1 MGDSESMIADMDAR
15 EDVVLKAAR
24 PREKGAYGGD
34 EGMTAPQLR
43 LLSGG
48 AAHGVVEA
56 LAPQFRAETGAE
68 IVGSFGPVGAM
79 RDRLLAGE
87 PADLVILTK
96 ALIAELAAAGR
107 VLADTCADLGRVR
120 TGVAVKQGDTV
131 PDLSG
136 GQALRAALLAAREIY
151 FPDPQRATAGIHF
164 ASVLERLGVSEAL
177 APRLRPHASGA
188 AAMGAMS
195 RAPGRGLL
203 GCTQITE
210 IAITPG
216 VTLVGPLP
224 GEFELATV
232 YSAAVCAAAGES
244 DLARRL
250 AAQLTG
256 DLTRTLRARS
266 GFEF

>member
-1 MGDSESMIADMDAR
+1 MRDSES
-15 EDVVLKAAR
+15 ENN
-24 PREKGAYGGD
+24 
-34 EGMTAPQLR
+34 MTTRQVR

-56 LAPQFRAETGAE
+56 LAPQFRTETGAE
-68 IVGSFGPVGAM
+68 IAGTFGPVGAM
-79 RDRLLAGE
+79 KDKLLAGE

-107 VLADTCADLGRVR
+107 VLPDTCADLGRVR
-120 TGVAVKQGDTV
+120 TGVAVKQGDPI
-131 PDLSG
+131 PDISNAA
-136 GQALRAALLAAREIY
+136 ALRAALLGAREIY
-151 FPDPQRATAGIHF
+151 FPDPERATAGIHF
-164 ASVLERLGVSEAL
+164 AKVLERLGVRVAL

-195 RAPGRGLL
+195 RASGHGLL

-210 IAITPG
+210 IMITPG

-232 YSAAVCAAAGES
+232 YSAAVCASAGS
-244 DLARRL
+244 GDLARRL
-250 AAQLTG
+250 ASMLTG
-256 DLTRTLRARS
+256 NLTASLRAKC
-266 GFEF
+266 GFEL

>member
-1 MGDSESMIADMDAR
+1 MGTE
-15 EDVVLKAAR
+15 
-24 PREKGAYGGD
+24 YG
-34 EGMTAPQLR
+34 EIERMTAPQLK

-68 IVGSFGPVGAM
+68 IVGTFGPVGAM
-79 RDRLLAGE
+79 RDKLLAGE

-96 ALIAELAAAGR
+96 TLIAELAAAGR
-107 VLADTCADLGRVR
+107 MLADSCADLGRVR
-120 TGVAVKQGDTV
+120 TGVAVKQGDPI
-131 PDLSG
+131 PDISTAA
-136 GQALRAALLAAREIY
+136 ALRAALLGAREIY
-151 FPDPQRATAGIHF
+151 FPDPERATAGIHF
-164 ASVLERLGVSEAL
+164 AKVLERLGVRETL

-195 RAPGRGLL
+195 RASSHGLL

-210 IAITPG
+210 IMITPG
-216 VTLVGPLP
+216 VALVGPLP

-232 YSAAVCAAAGES
+232 YSAAVCATAAAT

-250 AAQLTG
+250 VSLLTG
-256 DLTRTLRARS
+256 TLTRSLREQC
-266 GFEF
+266 GFELGNS

>member
-1 MGDSESMIADMDAR
+1 
-15 EDVVLKAAR
+15 
-24 PREKGAYGGD
+24 
-34 EGMTAPQLR
+34 MTTRKLR

-56 LAPQFRAETGAE
+56 LAPQFKEETGAE

-79 RDRLLAGE
+79 RDKLLAGE

-107 VLADTCADLGRVR
+107 VLPDTSAELGRVR
-120 TGVAVKQGDTV
+120 TGVAVKQGDPI
-131 PDLSG
+131 PDISNAA
-136 GQALRAALLAAREIY
+136 ALRATLLAAREIY
-151 FPDPQRATAGIHF
+151 FPDPERATAGIHF
-164 ASVLERLGVSEAL
+164 AKVLERLGVRDTL

-195 RAPGRGLL
+195 RASGHGLL

-210 IAITPG
+210 IMITPG

-232 YSAAVCAAAGES
+232 YSAAVCADAAAT

-250 AAQLTG
+250 ASLLTG
-256 DLTRTLRARS
+256 TLTRALREQC
-266 GFEF
+266 GFELGS